1 MSSQPHS
8 RPSTPSGVPVV
19 RPLRHVLIG
28 LGASAAL
35 TVLSWVTDLDLR
47 WQALAYSPVE
57 PH

>member
-1 MSSQPHS
+1 
-8 RPSTPSGVPVV
+8 
-19 RPLRHVLIG
+19 VLIG